1 LTLLSRWGLR
11 VAITPISFGN
21 PCIHKHGIHSVIE
34 AGHNNKEVAYLV
46 KREDE
51 RNMSD
56 DKNRGGASM
65 APIDKG
71 RASVSL
77 EVSEPAT
84 DDRLTYQIE
93 AAQILLAIRDS
104 AFDSNDQKLAL
115 ALGRSSEE
123 IAEWLN
129 GEGNIDSDALLK
141 AKALATKRDVEL
153 A

>member
-1 LTLLSRWGLR
+1 MR
-11 VAITPISFGN
+11 
-21 PCIHKHGIHSVIE
+21 H
-34 AGHNNKEVAYLV
+34 
-46 KREDE
+46 EDE

-56 DKNRGGASM
+56 DKNRGTGASM

-71 RASVSL
+71 RASDSP

-129 GEGNIDSDALLK
+129 AEGNIDSEALQK
-141 AKALATKRDVEL
+141 AKALVTKRDVEL

>member
-1 LTLLSRWGLR
+1 MTLLSRWGLR

>member
-1 LTLLSRWGLR
+1 
-11 VAITPISFGN
+11 FGN

-34 AGHNNKEVAYLV
+34 AGDNNKEVAYLV

-71 RASVSL
+71 RASVSP

>member
-1 LTLLSRWGLR
+1 MTLLSRWGLR

-71 RASVSL
+71 RASVSP

-129 GEGNIDSDALLK
+129 AEGNIDSEALQK

>member
-1 LTLLSRWGLR
+1 MTLLSRWGLR

-71 RASVSL
+71 RASVSP

>member
-1 LTLLSRWGLR
+1 
-11 VAITPISFGN
+11 
-21 PCIHKHGIHSVIE
+21 
-34 AGHNNKEVAYLV
+34 
-46 KREDE
+46 
-51 RNMSD
+51 
-56 DKNRGGASM
+56 M

-71 RASVSL
+71 KALVSP
-77 EVSEPAT
+77 EVSESAI
-84 DDRLTYQIE
+84 DDRATNQSE

-104 AFDSNDQKLAL
+104 VFDSNDEKLAL
-115 ALGRSSEE
+115 ALGRPSAE

>member
-71 RASVSL
+71 RASVSP

>member
-1 LTLLSRWGLR
+1 MTLLSRWGLR

-34 AGHNNKEVAYLV
+34 AGDNNKEVAYLV

-71 RASVSL
+71 RASVSP

>member
-1 LTLLSRWGLR
+1 M
-11 VAITPISFGN
+11 N
-21 PCIHKHGIHSVIE
+21 
-34 AGHNNKEVAYLV
+34 
-46 KREDE
+46 REDE

-71 RASVSL
+71 RASVSP

-104 AFDSNDQKLAL
+104 AFDSNDQKLPWHSAGPARKL
-115 ALGRSSEE
+115 
-123 IAEWLN
+123 LN
-129 GEGNIDSDALLK
+129 GLTLK
-141 AKALATKRDVEL
+141 GTSIAKFCRKLRRLPRSVMLNSHRSVISPPPPFCFAEF
-153 A
+153 

>member
-1 LTLLSRWGLR
+1 
-11 VAITPISFGN
+11 
-21 PCIHKHGIHSVIE
+21 
-34 AGHNNKEVAYLV
+34 
-46 KREDE
+46 
-51 RNMSD
+51 MSD

-71 RASVSL
+71 RASVSP

-129 GEGNIDSDALLK
+129 AEGNIDSEALQK

>member
-1 LTLLSRWGLR
+1 MR
-11 VAITPISFGN
+11 
-21 PCIHKHGIHSVIE
+21 H
-34 AGHNNKEVAYLV
+34 
-46 KREDE
+46 EDE

-56 DKNRGGASM
+56 DKNRGTGASM
-65 APIDKG
+65 AIEKG
-71 RASVSL
+71 RASDSP
-77 EVSEPAT
+77 EVSQPAT

-129 GEGNIDSDALLK
+129 AEGNIDSEALQK